1 MFKIAT
7 WNVNSLKVRLA
18 QVVDWLKTHQP
29 DVLALQEIKSKDFP
43 SAIFQEL
50 GYHSV
55 FAGQATY
62 NGVAVLSRQ
71 VSDGIITDF
80 PTFEDLQRRILAARF
95 PFNSA
100 TFPTTQTV
108 RVLNLYVPNGEALDS
123 EKYVYKLTWLQHCQ
137 QFIAQHFQQ
146 FPDEPLIVL
155 GDFNIAPQDE
165 DVHDVNAWKNSV
177 LTSPAERQAL
187 QTILDLGLQDCFRN
201 FSQAEKSFSWWDYR
215 AAAFKR
221 NRGLRIDLILA
232 STAFAK
238 NCESCVIDKE
248 PRALERP
255 SDHTP
260 VVAVF
265 K

>member
-7 WNVNSLKVRLA
+7 WNVNSLKVRLT

-43 SAIFQEL
+43 SDVFQEL
-50 GYHSV
+50 GYHSL

-62 NGVAVLSRQ
+62 NGVALLSRQ
-71 VSDGIITDF
+71 PASNEFITDF
-80 PTFEDLQRRILAARF
+80 PTFDDLQRRILAARF
-95 PFNSA
+95 PLNA
-100 TFPTTQTV
+100 TQKV

-123 EKYVYKLTWLQHCQ
+123 EKYAYKLTWLQHCQ
-137 QFIAQHFQQ
+137 QFIAQHLQQ
-146 FPDEPLIVL
+146 FPEEPLIVL

-165 DVHDVNAWKNSV
+165 DVHDVSAWTNSV

-187 QTILDLGLQDCFRN
+187 QAILELGLQDCFRN
-201 FSQAEKSFSWWDYR
+201 FPQAEKSFSWWDYR

-232 STAFAK
+232 STKLAVT
-238 NCESCVIDKE
+238 CESCTIDKA

-265 K
+265 KS